1 MAFCE
6 YEGPILPLFGEWET
20 NWQNDLRRTLYIL
33 GLVWCFV
40 GIGVISDVFMAA
52 IEKITS
58 KKTRVKNKKT
68 GRLVTVTVWN
78 ETVSNLTLMALGSS
92 APEIMLSLL
101 EITLVKKMYI
111 GDLGPST
118 IIGSAAF
125 NLLCISAVCVSAI
138 PSPEIRYI
146 KETSVYAIT
155 ASFSL
160 FAYVWLIFILSVWT
174 PNVVTIIEG
183 LLTLFFFPLLIVVAF
198 WADIGYFSR
207 TDPEKDELVSCH
219 IIASE
224 VTADEI
230 AQLEHKIR
238 QEHGAD
244 ISDDLV
250 RKIMEAQYFYK
261 RTKAWYRHHA
271 ISAAMGTGKKISSS
285 VSPAASLFADG
296 KVSSDCRTRDAVDE
310 EYEARA
316 LTVGFSAARFA
327 VLENCGHAKI
337 PIVLSQPA
345 DRPVMVKY
353 KTKEGTA
360 KEHDDFEPLDGTAEF
375 APGEVEKIVA
385 IQIVDD
391 VAYEDEEE
399 FYLELSDPQFADAE
413 AGVDPAEGTMA
424 NHLTVATTNTLSPE
438 TAPATSSMGTLRG
451 TKVKLGENSVATVL
465 IIDDDEPGLLRFQEE
480 QLEVMER
487 GDDHAEHIIVE
498 RVNGAS
504 GTVTCKF
511 RTESSTAVPGH
522 DYIDTE
528 GVIEFKHGQ
537 LSATIDVDIKAV
549 GRVDLTEEF
558 RVIIT
563 DATGG
568 AKFDK
573 ARDGGESMGICTVI
587 IKANDEAKP
596 RITNMMNALKVV
608 QKKSLGHKAWRK
620 QFVDAIF
627 LSADDEDDDGG
638 DPGPFDYFM
647 HCLALPWKLLF
658 ALVPPTEYCE
668 GWACFFG
675 ALAMIGVV
683 TAIVSDMASLVGCTL
698 GIKDEVTAITFVALG
713 TSLPD
718 TFASQTA
725 AKMDPFADASIGN
738 VTGSNSV
745 NVFLGLGLPWTIAAI
760 YWAAKGDVTDWHDK
774 FLPGSLRSDGE
785 NGRFY
790 DVRHVAEDYPNG
802 VFVVPAGT
810 LWFNLLVFSVCALSA
825 IALLA
830 LRRVLFGGELGG
842 PARSKHG
849 SSAFLFCLWI
859 VYLSLSTWW
868 VYRDD

>member
-1 MAFCE
+1 MAPFCE
-6 YEGPILPLFGEWET
+6 YDGLFLPLFGKWESEWH
-20 NWQNDLRRTLYIL
+20 NDLRRTLYIL

-92 APEIMLSLL
+92 APEIMLSLI
-101 EITLVKKMYI
+101 EIMFVKNMYI

-138 PSPEIRYI
+138 PSGQVRFI

-174 PNVVTIIEG
+174 PDVVTIIEG
-183 LLTLFFFPLLIVVAF
+183 LLTLIFFPLLIIIAYL
-198 WADIGYFSR
+198 ADIGYFKSL
-207 TDPEKDELVSCH
+207 DPERDELHPSH

-230 AQLEHKIR
+230 AQLERKIR
-238 QEHGAD
+238 QEHGMEL
-244 ISDDLV
+244 SDELV

-261 RTKAWYRHHA
+261 RTRAFYRHAA
-271 ISAAMGTGKKISSS
+271 ISAATGTGKKLSSAVSPSANLFS
-285 VSPAASLFADG
+285 VST
-296 KVSSDCRTRDAVDE
+296 DCRTRDAVDE

-337 PIVLSQPA
+337 PIKLSQPA
-345 DRPVMVKY
+345 DRTVTVKY

-360 KEHDDFEPLDGTAEF
+360 KEHDDFEPLDGVAEF

-399 FYLELSDPQFADAE
+399 FYLELTDPQFADSE
-413 AGVDPAEGTMA
+413 DGEPEPEVTNVPA
-424 NHLTVATTNTLSPE
+424 NTLSPE
-438 TAPATSSMGTLRG
+438 PRASTSTLRG
-451 TKVKLGENSVATVL
+451 TKVKLGELSVATVL
-465 IIDDDEPGLLRFQEE
+465 IIDDDEPGSLRFSEE
-480 QLEVMER
+480 QLIVSER
-487 GDDHAEHIIVE
+487 AEDHVEHIVVE
-498 RVNGAS
+498 RKDGAS
-504 GTVTCKF
+504 GVVGCKF
-511 RTESSTAVPGH
+511 HTEPNTAVPGH
-522 DYIDTE
+522 DYIETE
-528 GVIEFKHGQ
+528 GDIKFEHGQ
-537 LSATIDVDIKAV
+537 LTAEIEVTIKAV
-549 GRVDLTEEF
+549 GRFDLTEEF

-563 DATGG
+563 DPTGG
-568 AKFDK
+568 ARFDK
-573 ARDGGESMGICTVI
+573 NTDGGENSCILTVI
-587 IKANDEAKP
+587 IKANDDAKP
-596 RITNMMNALKVV
+596 RITKMMSAMRVAH
-608 QKKSLGHKAWRK
+608 KKDLGHKAWRK
-620 QFVDAIF
+620 QFQDAIF
-627 LSADDEDDDGG
+627 ISADDDEDGGGG

-647 HCLALPWKLLF
+647 HVVALPWKLLF
-658 ALVPPTEYCE
+658 AVVPPTEYCD
-668 GWACFFG
+668 GWACFFSS
-675 ALAMIGVV
+675 LMMIGFV
-683 TAIVSDMASLVGCTL
+683 TAVVSDMASLVGCTL
-698 GIKDEVTAITFVALG
+698 GIKDEITAITFVALG

-760 YWAAKGDVTDWHDK
+760 YWACKGDVSEWHEK
-774 FLPGSLRSDGE
+774 FLPAGAIGPAGNVMSE
-785 NGRFY
+785 EGRFY
-790 DVRHVAEDYPNG
+790 AVRHVAKEYPDG

-810 LWFNLLVFSVCALSA
+810 LWFNLLIFSLCALSA

-830 LRRVLFGGELGG
+830 LRRVLFAGELGG
-842 PARSKHG
+842 PALSKHG
-849 SSAFLFCLWI
+849 SSAFLFGLWLF
-859 VYLSLSTWW
+859 YLVMSTWW
-868 VYRDD
+868 CYKDD